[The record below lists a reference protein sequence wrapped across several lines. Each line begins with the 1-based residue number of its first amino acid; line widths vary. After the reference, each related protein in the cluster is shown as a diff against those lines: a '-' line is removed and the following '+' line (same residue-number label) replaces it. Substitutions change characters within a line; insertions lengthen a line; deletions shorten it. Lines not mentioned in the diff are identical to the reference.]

1 MGADEVRVFYDQV
14 FVKEPNTNE
23 ATDWHH
29 DLPFWPMRGNQIL
42 SVWVALTDVG
52 PENSALEYIAGSH
65 KWGKFYRAAIPDKDP
80 NFKSDLEECP
90 NFSEL
95 RGNPDYRFLSWEMK
109 AGDCLVHHPLT
120 VHGAPGNF
128 SPKRRR
134 AAIST
139 RYFGRD
145 AFWDPRPATMKIT
158 GDPQLVAGQRPE
170 DDRVFPVAWR
180 KSALA

>member
-1 MGADEVRVFYDQV
+1 
-14 FVKEPNTNE
+14 
-23 ATDWHH
+23 
-29 DLPFWPMRGNQIL
+29 
-42 SVWVALTDVG
+42 
-52 PENSALEYIAGSH
+52 
-65 KWGKFYRAAIPDKDP
+65 
-80 NFKSDLEECP
+80 
-90 NFSEL
+90 
-95 RGNPDYRFLSWEMK
+95 MK

-128 SPKRRR
+128 SPKKRR

-158 GDPQLVAGQRPE
+158 GDPQLVPGQRPE

-180 KSALA
+180 KSAAA